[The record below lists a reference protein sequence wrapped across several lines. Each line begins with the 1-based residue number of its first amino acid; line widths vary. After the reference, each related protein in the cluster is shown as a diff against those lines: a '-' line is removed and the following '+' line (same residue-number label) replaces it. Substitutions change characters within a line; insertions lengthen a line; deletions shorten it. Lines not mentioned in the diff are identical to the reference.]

1 LPKLNSGNGITPTQD
16 QVIPEGQVFLYSPH
30 PKSFDSRYQEV
41 GLVQVSDLEGT
52 AIAIA

>member
-1 LPKLNSGNGITPTQD
+1 
-16 QVIPEGQVFLYSPH
+16 VIPEGQVFLYSPH